1 MAENPMNRNPLET
14 DEALSS
20 TGGLPPDF
28 FDVPESPASDRHAQ
42 PLPARDVPL
51 PSRFARAPAPPH
63 VMIERRTSLA
73 VVLVVIAGNIVFF
86 LGGGLVGW
94 TAARKDAARTEP
106 PATAATN
113 PPQSV
118 VRALDGKAS
127 KSALDALTSRIG
139 EVQSELDTLGRE
151 LARLE
156 GRLNATTNAAPAP
169 PDLAPLRKRIDDLVE
184 ESRKLSPLSAT

>member
-1 MAENPMNRNPLET
+1 MSPLGGREEYVAPPVDDASGFARDDRMPGQVAKGGRCMAENPMNRNPLET
-14 DEALSS
+14 DEALSP

-28 FDVPESPASDRHAQ
+28 FAVPESPASDRHAQ

-94 TAARKDAARTEP
+94 T
-106 PATAATN
+106 
-113 PPQSV
+113 
-118 VRALDGKAS
+118 
-127 KSALDALTSRIG
+127 
-139 EVQSELDTLGRE
+139 
-151 LARLE
+151 
-156 GRLNATTNAAPAP
+156 
-169 PDLAPLRKRIDDLVE
+169 
-184 ESRKLSPLSAT
+184 